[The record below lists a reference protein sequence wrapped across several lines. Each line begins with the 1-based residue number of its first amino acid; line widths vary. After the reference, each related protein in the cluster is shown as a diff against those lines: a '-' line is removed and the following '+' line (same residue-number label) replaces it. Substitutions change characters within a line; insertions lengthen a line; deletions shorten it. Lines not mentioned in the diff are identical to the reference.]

1 MKKLIPLLLLLLNF
15 NANRNQ
21 DQLITLYDDS
31 NTLRHKLFDEY
42 YQNEA
47 VKKVLARYKHKIVA
61 LNSEQ
66 GKALLKKYQ
75 LNTDFFFPYAHIL
88 DTEQGVLIDQY
99 HVSPQRLLYLLNPQ
113 HFIASQKAQQEQQL
127 RELSIREIS
136 NICSEYEARRDQA
149 EDTTEVF
156 RELIINAMG
165 PEAIAADYPLNHPL
179 VVAFLNLN
187 LSSLKCTNWGSSSV
201 RKKANIFKFAL
212 EKSNYNFN
220 INVLVKGRCSPN
232 PDTRLKRVWEM
243 VDGKPEDL
251 LGFIAYLQNH
261 LVWSEDYS
269 TPKVERIK
277 RLLLRC
283 QERYN
288 EKAPELKSD
297 Q

>member
-1 MKKLIPLLLLLLNF
+1 MKKLIPLLALLCSSAAF
-15 NANRNQ
+15 AQ
-21 DQLITLYDDS
+21 DQLITLYHEKS
-31 NTLRHKLFDEY
+31 PLRHKLLDEY

-47 VKKVLARYKHKIVA
+47 VKKVLARYKHQIVA

-75 LNTDFFFPYAHIL
+75 INTDFFFPYAHIL

-99 HVSPQRLLYLLNPQ
+99 HVSPQRLLYLLNPM
-113 HFIASQKAQQEQQL
+113 HFKASQKALQGQQL
-127 RELSIREIS
+127 KKLSIREIS

-156 RELIINAMG
+156 RKLILAAMG
-165 PEAIAADYPLNHPL
+165 TEAVAADYPLNHPL

-187 LSSLKCTNWGSSSV
+187 LSSLRCTNWGSSPV
-201 RKKANIFKFAL
+201 RKKASIFKYAL
-212 EKSNYNFN
+212 EKRDYNF
-220 INVLVKGRCSPN
+220 ILNVLVKGRCSPN
-232 PDTRLKRVWEM
+232 PDTRLKRVWET
-243 VDGKPEDL
+243 VDGKQEDL
-251 LGFIAYLQNH
+251 LGFIEVLQNH

-269 TPKVERIK
+269 TPVVERIK

-283 QERYN
+283 QEHYN
-288 EKAPELKSD
+288 ENAPELKSD

>member
-42 YQNEA
+42 YQNKA
-47 VKKVLARYKHKIVA
+47 VKKVLGSYKHQVVA

-75 LNTDFFFPYAHIL
+75 INTDFFFPYAHIL

-113 HFIASQKAQQEQQL
+113 HFKASQKALQEQEL
-127 RELSIREIS
+127 RKLSILEIS
-136 NICSEYEARRDQA
+136 RICSEYNARRDQA

-156 RELIINAMG
+156 RKLILAAMG
-165 PEAIAADYPLNHPL
+165 TEAVAADYPLNHPL

-187 LSSLKCTNWGSSSV
+187 LSSLSCYNDSIAA
-201 RKKANIFKFAL
+201 RRRANIFKYAL
-212 EKSNYNFN
+212 EKSDYNFI

-243 VDGKPEDL
+243 VDGKEEDL

-269 TPKVERIK
+269 TPMVEQIK
-277 RLLLRC
+277 TFLLLC

-288 EKAPELKSD
+288 ENAPELKSD